1 MMSIVESF
9 EKTIIFFDELKKEGL
24 ITDYAL
30 IGGLALSAW
39 VEPRTT
45 KEVDIVVVISK
56 NLTWQDI
63 ASLIKTRL
71 RKKAILQKG
80 NKRTAIQEKLSF
92 MMGHVEVDLISTK
105 GFGLAAE
112 AVEHALSATVFD
124 KSVKVASPE
133 YLILLKLLPLSLQD
147 EVDISV
153 LMREA
158 DLKKLKML
166 AEKHSLLTKLETL
179 LIKPKRL
186 K

>member
-1 MMSIVESF
+1 MSIVESF
-9 EKTIIFFDELKKEGL
+9 KKTINFFDELKKEGL
-24 ITDYAL
+24 IADYAL

-45 KEVDIVVVISK
+45 KDVDLVVVISK
-56 NLTWQDI
+56 NLIWQDI

-71 RKKAILQKG
+71 GKKVILQKG
-80 NKRTAIQEKLSF
+80 NKRTTIQEKLSF

-105 GFGLAAE
+105 GFQLAAE
-112 AVEHALSATVFD
+112 AVEDAVSAKVFD

-147 EVDISV
+147 EVDISA
-153 LMREA
+153 LLKKT
-158 DLKKLKML
+158 DLKELKTL
-166 AEKHSLLTKLETL
+166 AEKHSLLPKLEHL
-179 LIKPKRL
+179 LIKLKRL